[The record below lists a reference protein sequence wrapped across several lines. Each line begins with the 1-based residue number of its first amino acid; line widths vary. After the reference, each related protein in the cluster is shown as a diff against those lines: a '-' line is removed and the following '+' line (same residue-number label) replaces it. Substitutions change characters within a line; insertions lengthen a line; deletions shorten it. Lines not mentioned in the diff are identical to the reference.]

1 MKSVA
6 VIALA
11 LACIIGMAAAQFG
24 YGGFPAQQGGSG
36 FGNGGLLALFGLLFL
51 VTFLFN
57 GNNRLG
63 TGSTTLI
70 YGNFSAPTGK

>member
-1 MKSVA
+1 MKAVA
-6 VIALA
+6 VIALTV
-11 LACIIGMAAAQFG
+11 ACMIGMAAAQFG
-24 YGGFPAQQGGSG
+24 FGGAQSQGVDGFGSG
-36 FGNGGLLALFGLLFL
+36 GILALFGLLFL
-51 VTFLFN
+51 LTFLFN